1 VLVNPKPTA
10 AVIPAPLLV
19 LGGIVSVQFGAALA
33 AQLVPEIGAGGA
45 VLLRVGFAVVVLLP
59 LSWPK
64 WRAHGRAD
72 WFTAV
77 GFGLALGAMNWS
89 FYGSLAHLPLGVA
102 VPVEFLGPL
111 VLTTVLSRRFA
122 DFAAVVAAGLGVV
135 LISRALTEPWDQVS
149 WWGILLALVA
159 GACWATYILMSGRTG
174 AAFPGLE
181 GLSVALLVAT
191 IVVLPAG
198 LASLPRWTGEHV
210 LKGIGLAVLSSLLPY
225 SLELI
230 ALRRMPPR
238 VFGILLSL
246 EPAAAALAG
255 LLVLGQRLEP
265 LQMLGLVL
273 VVGAS
278 VVVMSAGRAPA
289 SVEEMSPGT

>member
-1 VLVNPKPTA
+1 MIVCTMLFSLYFFFNDTA
-10 AVIPAPLLV
+10 TTEIYTLSLHD
-19 LGGIVSVQFGAALA
+19 AL
-33 AQLVPEIGAGGA
+33 PI
-45 VLLRVGFAVVVLLP
+45 
-59 LSWPK
+59 
-64 WRAHGRAD
+64 
-72 WFTAV
+72 
-77 GFGLALGAMNWS
+77 
-89 FYGSLAHLPLGVA
+89 
-102 VPVEFLGPL
+102 
-111 VLTTVLSRRFA
+111 
-122 DFAAVVAAGLGVV
+122 
-135 LISRALTEPWDQVS
+135 
-149 WWGILLALVA
+149 
-159 GACWATYILMSGRTG
+159 
-174 AAFPGLE
+174 FPGLE

-191 IVVLPAG
+191 VVVLPAG

-238 VFGILLSL
+238 IFGILLSL

>member
-1 VLVNPKPTA
+1 MRVNPKPTA

-19 LGGIVSVQFGAALA
+19 LGGIVSVQFGGALA

-59 LSWPK
+59 LSWPQ
-64 WRAHGRAD
+64 WRAHRRAD

-77 GFGLALGAMNWS
+77 GFGLALGAMNWT

-102 VPVEFLGPL
+102 VTVEFLGPL

-122 DFAAVVAAGLGVV
+122 DFAAVAAAGLGVV

-149 WWGILLALVA
+149 WLGILLALVA

-246 EPAAAALAG
+246 EPAVAALAG
-255 LLVLGQRLEP
+255 LLVLGQQLEP
-265 LQMLGLVL
+265 LQILGLVL
-273 VVGAS
+273 VVSAS